1 MNRLRNILVLGGF
14 LVVAAAIAGVLEPGI
29 GRSASSTGATITV
42 NGDGT
47 ATVVPDRASFDF
59 GVSAQSATAAAALS
73 RMARQAHGIK
83 AALER
88 AGLRA
93 SDIQTTEISLWPRP
107 ARHGGGI
114 VGYTAS
120 DSVEATVDLAKAGAA
135 VDSAVAAGA
144 NNANGP
150 NLTVSDESSVRD
162 QALKHALADAK
173 QKAATIAAA
182 DGLTLGAVE
191 HVRISTPQTQPYFA
205 AQATFAA
212 APARIPIAPG
222 TQQIQASVTVTYSAG
237 G

>member
-14 LVVAAAIAGVLEPGI
+14 LLVAAAIAGVLEPGI
-29 GRSASSTGATITV
+29 GRSASPADATITV

-47 ATVVPDRASFDF
+47 ATVVPDRASFNF
-59 GVSAQSATAAAALS
+59 GVSAQSTTAAEALS

-88 AGLRA
+88 AGLPA
-93 SDIQTTEISLWPRP
+93 SDIQTTEVSLWPRNAP
-107 ARHGGGI
+107 HGGGI

-135 VDSAVAAGA
+135 VDAAVAAGA
-144 NNANGP
+144 NNAYGP
-150 NLTVSDESSVRD
+150 NLTVADESSSRD

-173 QKAATIAAA
+173 AKAETIAAA

-191 HVRISTPQTQPYFA
+191 HVRISTPQPQAYYTEGLA
-205 AQATFAA
+205 AF
-212 APARIPIAPG
+212 APAARVPISPG
-222 TQQIQASVTVTYSAG
+222 TQKIQATVTVTYSAG